1 MSSAINSVN
10 AELRPHLNWLLRLL
24 SRGSFQP
31 RTVPIVRKLINALGA
46 KPALPGPL
54 VEIHNIV
61 GRSGSPGIKVYVV
74 NRQVQTQVDQR
85 GMPAVLFIHGGG
97 YISGTAAM
105 SVSTAQKM
113 AERLN
118 CVVVLPD
125 YRVAPETRFPESM
138 EDNYSTLAW
147 MNREASTLGIDTS
160 RIAVYGESAGGGHAA
175 ALAIA
180 VRDRAEFR
188 LAAQILIY
196 PMLDD
201 RTGSSKQV
209 PWPIGHYVW
218 TAKMNRVGW
227 TCHLGVPA
235 GSDEVPYGAVPARV
249 GNLENLPATFIGVGS
264 VDLFHDEDVEYASRL
279 RKSGVEVRLCLVP
292 GAYHGFDSLAP
303 ETECSRYFINAWSDL
318 LIKIFAGERIDW
330 SATTEL

>member
-1 MSSAINSVN
+1 MPSAINSIN
-10 AELRPHLNWLLRLL
+10 AELSPYLNWLLRLL

-31 RTVPIVRKLINALGA
+31 STVPIVRKLINALGA
-46 KPALPGPL
+46 KPALPRPL
-54 VEIHNIV
+54 VETHNIP
-61 GRSGSPGIKVYVV
+61 GSRGSPGIRVYVV
-74 NRQVQTQVDQR
+74 NRSERPQVDQR

-97 YISGTAAM
+97 FISGTAAM
-105 SVSTAQKM
+105 SVATAQKM

-118 CVVVLPD
+118 CIVVLPD

-147 MNREASTLGIDTS
+147 MNREASSLGIDKS

-175 ALAIA
+175 SLAIA

-201 RTGSSKQV
+201 RTGSSRQV

-235 GSDEVPYGAVPARV
+235 GSEKVPYGAVPARV
-249 GNLENLPATFIGVGS
+249 ENLENLPATFIGVGS

-279 RKSGVEVRLCLVP
+279 RKSGVAVRLCVVP

-303 ETECSRYFINAWSDL
+303 DTECSRNFIGEWSNL
-318 LIKIFAGERIDW
+318 LVRIFAGERIDW
-330 SATTEL
+330 AATTEL

>member
-61 GRSGSPGIKVYVV
+61 GSSGSPGIKVYVV

-201 RTGSSKQV
+201 RTGSTKRFV
-209 PWPIGHYVW
+209 FD
-218 TAKMNRVGW
+218 RVAQRN
-227 TCHLGVPA
+227 CAFA
-235 GSDEVPYGAVPARV
+235 GGPRPLRPARRS
-249 GNLENLPATFIGVGS
+249 LMHCTARCRTSLRCCRPGS
-264 VDLFHDEDVEYASRL
+264 MRTTRTRFRLSPTCRRTRSIASL
-279 RKSGVEVRLCLVP
+279 REALTPTSSRPSG
-292 GAYHGFDSLAP
+292 
-303 ETECSRYFINAWSDL
+303 
-318 LIKIFAGERIDW
+318 
-330 SATTEL
+330 